1 MASIIDLDRLSDD
14 NLKKR
19 VLELISIDDWM
30 DECSQ
35 CGRPAL
41 LHKPGPCTRSEK
53 EDDSIV
59 LNIWTDFRSWMK
71 TVIMAVK
78 AEIHKDKED
87 NILLE
92 ELKRL
97 AE

>member
-35 CGRPAL
+35 CRNLVFFTNLDP
-41 LHKPGPCTRSEK
+41 
-53 EDDSIV
+53 V
-59 LNIWTDFRSWMK
+59 LGQRRRMIPSS
-71 TVIMAVK
+71 
-78 AEIHKDKED
+78 
-87 NILLE
+87 
-92 ELKRL
+92 
-97 AE
+97 